1 MLERPTES
9 ACGVSE
15 MVVLDAEDVLQLLR
29 SEIERAGGPTA
40 FSKKA
45 RVDRATAH
53 RTLKR
58 EVGLSRKIINA
69 LDLRVVYAPKQDK
82 QGPNIEIRSAGQEDG
97 TLLFIDGKSVK
108 AMKAQVAL
116 VACLYNE
123 QGRVVPYERLYR
135 LIGHRPSKAKQV
147 NLLRQYMMQVR
158 RLLTKHKAGYSI
170 AVDAG
175 VGYAL
180 CEVAQG

>member
-1 MLERPTES
+1 
-9 ACGVSE
+9 

-82 QGPNIEIRSAGQEDG
+82 QGPNIEIRSAGQEDRKPR
-97 TLLFIDGKSVK
+97 LFIDGKSVE
-108 AMKAQVAL
+108 APRAQVAL
-116 VACLYNE
+116 LACLHSE
-123 QGRVVPYERLYR
+123 LGRVVPYERLCR
-135 LIGHRPSKAKQV
+135 VIGHQSSQEKQMHI
-147 NLLRQYMMQVR
+147 LRQYMLSVR
-158 RLLTKHKAGYSI
+158 RLLTKHKVRCSLSVA
-170 AVDAG
+170 AG